1 MKKPA
6 VSLISVEKTVEH
18 YKGKIG
24 CVSVPS
30 TFIIVRKDSKVIV
43 SGNTR
48 NAFIFFPELKGKF
61 DPNTEG
67 LKDLPEFKPY
77 RNKAKTGM

>member
-1 MKKPA
+1 MAAYTMKYDGGVFA
-6 VSLISVEKTVEH
+6 D
-18 YKGKIG
+18 
-24 CVSVPS
+24 
-30 TFIIVRKDSKVIV
+30 IVLNQDSHV
-43 SGNTR
+43 R